1 MPFDRTPTFMFG
13 LPKMTFLDWNATTK
27 DATQKKASDLRAY
40 LEDQYTKRRP
50 IDNTAEISKLHLSFD
65 DTGVMAQFIGKNG
78 QKGSE
83 CSITRHA
90 LQQIGA
96 FIAPKGA
103 KTSPFN
109 ISEAVTAWDDETRQ
123 ICANLWR
130 KMMKDNHKELL
141 FRSKMINDV
150 RTITSVQG
158 KNYAVVKDY
167 ELFHKNVENYR
178 VVAAQITSEYSH
190 YRLVENKAKLETDPD
205 VCYEVWNSDAGTK
218 ALSLE
223 LMAWVQICTN
233 GMKGWS
239 TATSFSTRHY
249 GNTESILEGYQSQ
262 FTGNKLRFVSDYL
275 DMRKIEFN
283 VRDYLDTCLLD
294 NSFAV
299 EIEMALE
306 SKKIASPKGTLASL
320 WDAMTLAAQKF
331 PNRGD
336 YEKLAATEIFQIKE
350 SNNS

>member
-1 MPFDRTPTFMFG
+1 MFG

-130 KMMKDNHKELL
+130 KMMKDNHKERSRITNFSIKMSKTIVWWLL
-141 FRSKMINDV
+141 KSPANTVIIDLLK
-150 RTITSVQG
+150 
-158 KNYAVVKDY
+158 
-167 ELFHKNVENYR
+167 
-178 VVAAQITSEYSH
+178 
-190 YRLVENKAKLETDPD
+190 
-205 VCYEVWNSDAGTK
+205 TK
-218 ALSLE
+218 
-223 LMAWVQICTN
+223 QN
-233 GMKGWS
+233 
-239 TATSFSTRHY
+239 
-249 GNTESILEGYQSQ
+249 
-262 FTGNKLRFVSDYL
+262 
-275 DMRKIEFN
+275 
-283 VRDYLDTCLLD
+283 
-294 NSFAV
+294 
-299 EIEMALE
+299 
-306 SKKIASPKGTLASL
+306 
-320 WDAMTLAAQKF
+320 
-331 PNRGD
+331 
-336 YEKLAATEIFQIKE
+336 
-350 SNNS
+350 